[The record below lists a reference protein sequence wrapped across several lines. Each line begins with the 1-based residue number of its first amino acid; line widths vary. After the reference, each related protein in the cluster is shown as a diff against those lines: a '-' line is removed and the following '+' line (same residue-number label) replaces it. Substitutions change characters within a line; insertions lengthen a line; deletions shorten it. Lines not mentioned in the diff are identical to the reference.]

1 MKIVTHI
8 FSLFLLLAS
17 IQIGWSQT
25 RLVLNGAKINIANGA
40 TLVIE
45 NPAINA
51 ITRIDGYIISEGEN
65 NLLKWMI
72 GTTTGTYMVPWGKG
86 PSNYIPL
93 SFTKTAGSGSGFFL
107 FSGYTT
113 PSLNSSQ
120 LPTAVTNFTGASG
133 SDKSLFAT
141 DRFWQINAQS
151 YTAKPSLSNLT
162 FTYLDTEFASP
173 NITSTES
180 SLTAQ
185 RWNSVLSSWLDY
197 APSSIAN
204 TTANTVTL
212 ASVDASD
219 FYPWWVVNYIDDRHW
234 VAATSSTGGLV
245 SDWSYTTGGS
255 SGAALP
261 TTLDAVLFEDTNS
274 SSITLGA
281 PMLMSSLSVSDGY
294 TGVITQGA
302 NIISTTGAA
311 TFSGG
316 TFTGGSADI
325 TVGGAFSLL
334 GTTFTSTTA
343 LLDLKNNFTF
353 NSGIF
358 NHNNGTVRFSGTT
371 TQDASGTL
379 VTNFKNIE
387 VTNATA
393 NPGVRI
399 QSNQNLNGILTLSSN
414 AVVDADGSNNTSVF
428 KLISLGDS
436 PTLDGAINIL
446 PTGAQITGN
455 VTVQRF
461 MTKEGPNNNRIYRYI
476 SSPVQNASVADIQSE
491 IPVTGPFTGS
501 SICSG
506 CATSQS
512 MFSYNESVITGDLN
526 AGYINFPSS
535 SNTETLAP
543 GKGYSLFVRAN
554 ILSST
559 LWDVRAPINAG
570 NVTAIS
576 LPVSFTSSGML
587 ANDGWNLVG
596 NPFPSTIDWNAASG
610 WTKTNLDGS
619 IYVPDNGSAS
629 SLQYATWNG
638 STGTNGGSRNIAL
651 GQGYW
656 VKAIGGGTPSLQAN
670 ENVKVAGTQ
679 TTFFREGS
687 IDNLLRITMKQGGIR
702 DETVIHF
709 RDDATSGFDHQADAW
724 KLKNGTFNLSSIAAS
739 NEQLAINSWSALQCN
754 TTIKLN
760 VTDGSAGSY
769 TLSFTNLDSFDAAS
783 GIQLIDLFL
792 NQSIAVTNNL
802 EYAFEITTDQR
813 SLGSERFQLLF
824 DKPSSP
830 LVVQF
835 TNGALTIDKQEN
847 IQWYF
852 NDQLI
857 VGATGASIIPEA
869 SGIYSVMATNNGCE
883 LKGSFEFILT
893 AVGELLPDGLS
904 IFPNP
909 ASDEVFIL
917 SGQQSIESAT
927 LVNSIGQVV
936 NEVRLTG
943 IKGDHQRSFTV
954 KDLNP
959 GVYLLY
965 ISTNKDL
972 FIRKLIKN

>member
-8 FSLFLLLAS
+8 FSLFLFLAS

-72 GTTTGTYMVPWGKG
+72 GTTTGTYTVPWGKG
-86 PSNYIPL
+86 TSNYIPL

-120 LPTAVTNFTGASG
+120 LPTAVSNFTGASG
-133 SDKSLFAT
+133 ADKSFFAT

-151 YTAKPSLSNLT
+151 YTTKPTLSNLS

-173 NITSTES
+173 NITATES

-185 RWNSVLSSWLDY
+185 RWNPLLSSWVDY
-197 APSSIAN
+197 APSSTVN
-204 TTANTVTL
+204 TTTNTVTV
-212 ASVDASD
+212 ASVGVTN

-245 SDWSYTTGGS
+245 SDWSYTTGGL

-334 GTTFTSTTA
+334 GTTFTSTTT
-343 LLDLKNNFTF
+343 LLDLKNNFIF
-353 NSGIF
+353 NSGTF
-358 NHNNGTVRFSGTT
+358 NHNNGTVRFSGTV
-371 TQDASGTL
+371 TQDVSGAE
-379 VTNFKNIE
+379 VTDFKNIAA
-387 VTNATA
+387 TNTTV

-399 QSNQNLNGILTLSSN
+399 QSDQNLNGILTLSSN
-414 AVVDADGSNNTSVF
+414 AVVDADGGSNTSVL
-428 KLISLGDS
+428 KLISLGDD
-436 PTLDGAINIL
+436 PTQDAAIGIL

-455 VTVQRF
+455 LTVQRF
-461 MTKEGPNNNRIYRYI
+461 MTKEGRDNNRIYRYI
-476 SSPVQNASVADIQSE
+476 SSPVQNASVADIQNE

-501 SICSG
+501 SSCSG
-506 CATSQS
+506 CTTSQS
-512 MFSYNESVITGDLN
+512 MFSYNESITTGDLN
-526 AGYINFPSS
+526 AGYINFPNA
-535 SNTETLAP
+535 SNTETLTP
-543 GKGYSLFVRAN
+543 GRGYALYVRGD

-559 LWDVRAPINAG
+559 SWDVRGPANAG
-570 NVTAIS
+570 NVMAIS
-576 LPVSFTSSGML
+576 LPVSFTSSGIS
-587 ANDGWNLVG
+587 NDDGWNFVG

-610 WTKTNLDGS
+610 WTKSNLDGS
-619 IYVPDNGSAS
+619 IYITDNGNA

-638 STGTNGGSRNIAL
+638 TTGTNGGSRYIAL

-656 VKAIGGGTPSLQAN
+656 VKANGVGTPTLQAD
-670 ENVKVAGTQ
+670 ENIKAAGTQ
-679 TTFFREGS
+679 TTFLREGS
-687 IDNLLRITMKQGGIR
+687 VDNLLRITMKQGGLA

-709 RDDATSGFDHQADAW
+709 RNDATPAFDHQADAW
-724 KLKNGTFNLSSIAAS
+724 KRKNGYFNLSSLAET
-739 NEQLAINSWSALQCN
+739 NEQLAINSWSAFQCN

-760 VTDGSAGSY
+760 VTDGPPGLY
-769 TLSFTNLDSFDAAS
+769 TFLFSNLDSFDATPDF
-783 GIQLIDLFL
+783 QLKDIFL
-792 NQSIAVTNNL
+792 NQTFAVTNNL
-802 EYAFEITTDQR
+802 AYNFTITTDQR
-813 SLGSERFQLLF
+813 SSGSGRFQLLF
-824 DKPSSP
+824 NKISPP

-835 TNGALTIDKQEN
+835 ANGTLTVDKLTN

-857 VGATGASIIPEA
+857 GGAINASITPEK
-869 SGIYSVMATNNGCE
+869 SGIYRVVANNNGCE
-883 LKGSFEFILT
+883 SKGSFEFIQT
-893 AVGELLPDGLS
+893 ATETPPIDEIRV
-904 IFPNP
+904 FPNP
-909 ASDEVFIL
+909 ASDEVFIA

-927 LVNSIGQVV
+927 LINSIGQVK
-936 NEVRLTG
+936 EVQLTG
-943 IKGDHQRSFTV
+943 TKEDHQRSF
-954 KDLNP
+954 NIENSSP
-959 GVYLLY
+959 GIYLLY
-965 ISTNKDL
+965 IYSDKDL
-972 FIRKLIKN
+972 WIRKLIKN